1 MNQPSKNDC
10 TIRITLP
17 ADDAAVEEFFIE
29 FRRRVRACLS
39 RKDGFAAELLAR
51 EAMTNAVRHGCQCDP
66 AKKIRCVFR
75 LKGSCLTMVIEDS
88 GEGFDW
94 RAAGD
99 RQTDELGSSGRGLD
113 LIRSTATRMRF
124 NKKGNRVTI
133 IRQCQ

>member
-1 MNQPSKNDC
+1 MRLGGKNDC

-17 ADDAAVEEFFIE
+17 ANEAAVEEFFVE
-29 FRRRVRACLS
+29 FRRRVRDCLS
-39 RKDGFAAELLAR
+39 LKHGFAAELLAR
-51 EAMTNAVRHGCQCDP
+51 EALNNAVQHGCRYDP
-66 AKKIRCVFR
+66 AKAIRCVFR
-75 LKGSCLTMVIEDS
+75 LRRCCLTMVIEDS

-94 RAAGD
+94 RALVD

-133 IRQCQ
+133 VRQCQ